1 VTGADAPP
9 AEIEVKASTTTPTGA
24 EIRLVYD
31 PEARCH
37 RTQVVSDDA
46 CITVATHP
54 PSGLAVTQI
63 YNQLIEAFIDE
74 DGALLVDSESQQG
87 DAQR

>member
-1 VTGADAPP
+1 MTDPDTATAG
-9 AEIEVKASTTTPTGA
+9 IEVKASTLTPTGA

-46 CITVATHP
+46 CITVSTHP
-54 PSGLAVTQI
+54 PSGLAVPQT
-63 YNQLIEAFIDE
+63 YNQLVEAFR
-74 DGALLVDSESQQG
+74 DGDGDLPVDSENQQE
-87 DAQR
+87 DAQ